1 MKLDINGI
9 NQLKKKIADC
19 DLKLKEAIAKKGE
32 NTKSNTFGYENATL
46 AIMALQKEIKDY
58 HDILMNA
65 KLVKPHNNENMVD
78 LGDIVTLHDND
89 FGDEFKIQLNGNF
102 YNPTDEKDGIEYT
115 SVNSPLGEAVFGAK
129 KGSNVTYSVGSNY
142 FTMTIQDIKKE
153 LTKEM

>member
-1 MKLDINGI
+1 MKLDINGM

-19 DLKLKEAIAKKGE
+19 DQKLKEAIAKKGE

-46 AIMALQKEIKDY
+46 AVMALQKEIKDY
-58 HDILMNA
+58 HDVLMNA
-65 KLVKPHNNENMVD
+65 KLIKPHNNPNMVD

-89 FGDEFKIQLNGNF
+89 FGDDFKILLNGN
-102 YNPTDEKDGIEYT
+102 YSNPTDEKDGIEYT

-129 KGSNVTYSVGSNY
+129 KGTNVTYSVGSNY
-142 FTMTIQDIKKE
+142 FTMTVQDIKKE